1 MRWKAVNRFDTIPL
15 KYKLVG
21 GYMTVENI
29 VLVAG
34 GVLAGLHA
42 GLLYDF
48 SVDVVPSMHKLK
60 PKAHIEMF
68 QAIDKTITNALFFPS
83 FFGPVILLPLAA
95 FLLRD
100 TPQFEWLLA
109 AAIIQIVFCNGAT
122 VAGNLPLNA
131 ELAKVDT
138 NKISEAEAEKIRQ
151 NFQGPGSKWM
161 RFHTVRI
168 LAGTIATALVFVA
181 CLV

>member
-1 MRWKAVNRFDTIPL
+1 MSL
-15 KYKLVG
+15 
-21 GYMTVENI
+21 ENA

-48 SVDVVPSMHKLK
+48 SVDVVPAMRKLK

-83 FFGPVILLPLAA
+83 FFGPIILLPLAA

-100 TPQFEWLLA
+100 TPQFGWLLA
-109 AAIIQIVFCNGAT
+109 ASAIQIVFCNGAT
-122 VAGNLPLNA
+122 VVGNLPLNA

-138 NKISEAEAEKIRQ
+138 SKISEAEAEKIRRE
-151 NFQGPGSKWM
+151 FQGPGSKWM
-161 RFHTVRI
+161 RFHTVRT
-168 LAGTIATALVFVA
+168 LAGTTAMALVLVA
-181 CLV
+181 YTI